1 MWQQNS
7 HLESD
12 NLLHR
17 TSFQSIIM
25 STKMAEGSRKK
36 SGRPKPLQCSQVF
49 IIVRERTQRCGKGWG
64 ESLEDKTEVPRRH
77 VSHLESVMPLGM
89 VGTALFLRK
98 SQGRRL
104 IQDPR
109 NRVYS
114 SVLSLCL
121 WHMSSGSNNCR
132 RPMKGDATL
141 MKQSTVRSVYPLS
154 LEVVQGGF
162 SKVWVSLQWHE
173 VLW

>member
-1 MWQQNS
+1 
-7 HLESD
+7 
-12 NLLHR
+12 
-17 TSFQSIIM
+17 
-25 STKMAEGSRKK
+25 MAEGNRKIP
-36 SGRPKPLQCSQVF
+36 GRSKPLQCSQVF

-64 ESLEDKTEVPRRH
+64 ESLEYKTEVPRRH

-89 VGTALFLRK
+89 TGTALFQRK

-121 WHMSSGSNNCR
+121 WHVSSGSNNCR

-141 MKQSTVRSVYPLS
+141 MTQSTVSVSSKSGGCPRWFEQALS
-154 LEVVQGGF
+154 VTVVTWSPMVNVFCLGI
-162 SKVWVSLQWHE
+162 SLQTPCNHLFPDG
-173 VLW
+173 V